1 MVESGQ
7 KNLTSRAVVVSI
19 LAFYSDVPSSNL
31 LGCLHFMYEKTK
43 FNEKEVWV
51 GPSLKKLKISLL
63 SQFLNR
69 WVGVRPSKPSIGLL
83 PDQSNPPKYNIKS
96 IAVLE

>member
-19 LAFYSDVPSSNL
+19 LAFYSDDPSSNL
-31 LGCLHFMYEKTK
+31 LGCLHFIYEKTK

-51 GPSLKKLKISLL
+51 A
-63 SQFLNR
+63 R
-69 WVGVRPSKPSIGLL
+69 
-83 PDQSNPPKYNIKS
+83 
-96 IAVLE
+96 

>member
-19 LAFYSDVPSSNL
+19 LAFYSDDPSSNL
-31 LGCLHFMYEKTK
+31 LGCLHFIYEKTK

-51 GPSLKKLKISLL
+51 GPSLKNLKISLL

-69 WVGVRPSKPSIGLL
+69 WVGVRPSKPSIGLQ
-83 PDQSNPPKYNIKS
+83 PDQSTPPPYQIHCCP
-96 IAVLE
+96 